1 MARRGGFVSGKMGP
15 IDDPFVGKVY
25 EVELAVNNGVTRW
38 TSRQIEPLHGL
49 HRIPPGG
56 FLFRSAARSLE
67 ETIRESGAVDL
78 LVGRKHA

>member
-1 MARRGGFVSGKMGP
+1 MARRGFVSGKIGP

-25 EVELAVNNGVTRW
+25 EVELAVNNGATRW

-67 ETIRESGAVDL
+67 EAIRESGEVDL
-78 LVGRKHA
+78 LVGRNHA

>member
-1 MARRGGFVSGKMGP
+1 MARRGGIASGKMGP
-15 IDDPFVGKVY
+15 IDDPFAGKAY
-25 EVELAVNNGVTRW
+25 EVELSATNGVTRW
-38 TSRQIEPLHGL
+38 RSRQIEPISGL

-67 ETIRESGAVDL
+67 EAIRDSGAVDL